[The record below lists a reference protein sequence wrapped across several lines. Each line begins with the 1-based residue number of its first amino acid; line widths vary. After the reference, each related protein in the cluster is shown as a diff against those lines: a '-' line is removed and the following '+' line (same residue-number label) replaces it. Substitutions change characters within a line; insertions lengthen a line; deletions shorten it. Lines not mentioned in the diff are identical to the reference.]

1 MAVTHALS
9 DWVGWGTHRTE
20 LVGLGKVF
28 LFCAVERGATAPP
41 GRSPHIPPTAS
52 IRKDRM
58 HAGCMRRKLDSA
70 GKLRT
75 LRNDPETAG
84 GTYTKSA
91 GKPAPKSCV
100 YSRLSCFS
108 SSKVSNSQTCKNPA
122 FCGSIPFF
130 YILLSFSR
138 FPIFKDFVEHDFCE
152 VFRHMH
158 ADLSTFVYINIWYY
172 CNFPILSCK

>member
-1 MAVTHALS
+1 MR
-9 DWVGWGTHRTE
+9 WRG
-20 LVGLGKVF
+20 GLP
-28 LFCAVERGATAPP
+28 RRQIT
-41 GRSPHIPPTAS
+41 SPIFPQRHNIQPAG
-52 IRKDRM
+52 M
-58 HAGCMRRKLDSA
+58 HAGCMRRKPDSA
-70 GKLRT
+70 GKLHT

-138 FPIFKDFVEHDFCE
+138 FSVFKDFAEHDFCE
-152 VFRHMH
+152 VFRHIH

-172 CNFPILSCK
+172 CSFSVLSCI